1 MSVNLDEPIP
11 EKAELEMD
19 RELIADFLDTAKE
32 VQKMLEAVE
41 SNNKKMK
48 TISHKQIYENKSAN

>member
-1 MSVNLDEPIP
+1 LSQLASSNNVSVNLDEPIP

-32 VQKMLEAVE
+32 V
-41 SNNKKMK
+41 
-48 TISHKQIYENKSAN
+48 